1 MWNIVGYNLVRIKRL
16 KYTDLEK
23 VWKESLW
30 VGRQDIESRSAMQ
43 INSGY
48 DMRNMEGKL
57 WCYGAVIGIHY
68 EIIAVNSMH
77 LCGDNS
83 MRSRGLWVN
92 PNFRRQGYGAAMLE
106 YAIAAAR
113 REGCP
118 YIWSY
123 PRKTSW
129 STYESVGFKLT
140 SEWGASD
147 TSPENAFCKLD
158 LN

>member
-1 MWNIVGYNLVRIKRL
+1 MRIKRL
-16 KYTDLEK
+16 SYPALEK

-30 VGRQDIESRSAMQ
+30 VGRQDIELRSAMQ
-43 INSGY
+43 LNGGY
-48 DMRNMEGKL
+48 DMRNMEGQL
-57 WCYGAVIGIHY
+57 WCYGAIDDHD

-92 PNFRRQGYGAAMLE
+92 PDFRRQGYGVAMLE

-129 STYESVGFKLT
+129 PTYKSAGFELT
-140 SEWGASD
+140 SDWVASD
-147 TSPENAFCKLD
+147 TSPENAYCKLD
-158 LN
+158 LI